1 MSRLPPFIALRALEA
16 AARHRSYSRAA
27 EELHVTHGAVSHQM
41 RRLEEDLGTVLFL
54 RRGNAMQPTS
64 AALKLAGTIAEALN
78 LLHTAIEEVSAD
90 AAADPLVLSTLS
102 SFAVRWLTPRLS
114 RLAEEAGEAHL
125 EVRTADR
132 MADFV
137 TDGVDA
143 AIRFGLGQWP
153 GVSATPLFTETIFPV
168 CSPEF
173 ARRHTLERPQDL
185 LDAPLLRQTDRPW
198 SIWFAVHGLEA
209 PAAKGGLIFDDSALL
224 LSAAAQGL
232 GAALARSG
240 LVEGDLREGRLVRP
254 FDGEAPAEAGYHFV
268 WREDSRKLKRILR
281 LRDWLI
287 AESAEL
293 ETQL

>member
-27 EELHVTHGAVSHQM
+27 EELHVTHGAVSHQI
-41 RRLEEDLGTVLFL
+41 RRLEEEFGTALFL
-54 RRGNAMQPTS
+54 RRGNAMQPTP
-64 AALKLAGTIAEALN
+64 AAVKLAGRIARALDV
-78 LLHTAIEEVSAD
+78 LHTGIEEISAD
-90 AAADPLVLSTLS
+90 AVADPLVLSTLS

-125 EVRTADR
+125 EVRA
-132 MADFV
+132 AEGLANFV

-143 AIRFGLGQWP
+143 AVRYGLGDWP
-153 GVSATPLFTETIFPV
+153 GISVTSLFRETIFPV
-168 CSPEF
+168 CSPAF
-173 ARRHTLERPQDL
+173 ASKYGLKRPEDL
-185 LDAPLLRQTDRPW
+185 LHAPLLRQNERPW
-198 SIWFAVHGLEA
+198 SLWFAVHGLEA
-209 PAAKGGLIFDDSALL
+209 PEAKGGLIFDDSALL
-224 LSAAAQGL
+224 LGAAAQGL

-240 LVEGDLREGRLVRP
+240 LVEGDLREGLLVRP

-268 WREDSRKLKRILR
+268 WRDDSRKLKRILR

-287 AESAEL
+287 AESAGL